1 MFERNRE
8 YFQKRG
14 FQVEWK
20 KINKLPP
27 YRVEVFPARREGLT
41 FAVEKDGRRVSF
53 HSVFDPVEEARK
65 LVMKADLSSETDLLL
80 VYGLGMGYHLPFLRE
95 RVGPATGIIV
105 VEPDPRLLGVL
116 MQHRDYSSLFDSRTW
131 LVAVEDDEEVLNEI
145 KKHFAV
151 GQRDRISFFEQPV
164 YGREFTSYFT
174 NVTAKIRDYVSNE
187 VGGVATVLSFEETWL
202 SNYLCNLEY
211 FYLSPGVIKLT
222 EKFKGVPAIVV
233 SAGPSLDKNIS
244 FLKEAQG
251 RGIII
256 AVGAALKAL
265 QKEGITPDF
274 VVTIDGSEKNYR
286 HFAGV
291 NYSPSVLVFDPIT
304 YPGVVSEHGGIK
316 FTFTSLDETAKWIE
330 SHLDQKGTFLS
341 GGSVAHLALQLALL
355 LGADPVILVGQDL
368 AFTDGRKHTSS
379 YALKEEENT
388 VPAEGEEG
396 SVYHVRVPGYYGG
409 EVWTSRSL
417 YNFLRWFENYIKK
430 FAYNRTIINATE
442 GGARIEGTVQMP
454 LREAIAKYCW
464 QKVNVKEVVEKC
476 WREYVP
482 PSPDWL
488 LMALTEVSEGLG
500 KITRT
505 CREGEETA
513 SRLIRL
519 LERTPAGA
527 GPVRELL
534 KKLDRID
541 GKLKREEATLHF
553 LNEAVQKT
561 ILQTMYRCRDLPE
574 DESQRLVETVKLSR
588 EIYRRVGEMASRF
601 SVEFKEAA
609 ARLAS
614 RKGGEKGES
623 LCQQ

>member
-20 KINKLPP
+20 KINQLPS
-27 YRVEVFPARREGLT
+27 YQVEVFPARKEGLS

-151 GQRDRISFFEQPV
+151 GQRDRIAFFEQPV
-164 YGREFTSYFT
+164 YGREFASYFT
-174 NVTAKIRDYVSNE
+174 NVTAKIRDYVSNV

-233 SAGPSLDKNIS
+233 SAGPSLDKNLS
-244 FLKEAQG
+244 HLREVQG
-251 RGIII
+251 RGLIIS
-256 AVGAALKAL
+256 VGAALKAL
-265 QKEGITPDF
+265 QREEITPDF
-274 VVTIDGSEKNYR
+274 VVTIDGSEKNYS
-286 HFAGV
+286 HFSGA
-291 NYSPSVLVFDPIT
+291 NYSPSILVFDPAT
-304 YPGVVSEHGGIK
+304 YPRVVREHEGIK

-341 GGSVAHLALQLALL
+341 GGSVAHAALQLALL

-368 AFTDGRKHTSS
+368 AFTDGRRHTSS

-388 VPAEGEEG
+388 VPVEGEEG
-396 SVYHVRVPGYYGG
+396 SIYYVRVPGYYGG
-409 EVWTSRSL
+409 EVWTSRAL
-417 YNFLRWFENYIKK
+417 YNFLRWFEEYIENC
-430 FAYNRTIINATE
+430 ARDRTIINATE

-454 LREAIAKYCW
+454 LREVIAKYC
-464 QKVNVKEVVEKC
+464 QQEVRVREVVEKC
-476 WREYVP
+476 WWEYVP
-482 PSPDWL
+482 PSPQPLVEAL
-488 LMALTEVSEGLG
+488 LEVSARLG
-500 KITRT
+500 KIART

-513 SRLIRL
+513 DRLIRL
-519 LERTPAGA
+519 LARMPVGA
-527 GPVRELL
+527 GPVQELL

-553 LNEAVQKT
+553 LNEAVQRT
-561 ILQTMYRCRDLPE
+561 ILQTMYRCRELPQ
-574 DESQRLVETVKLSR
+574 DESRRLVETVKLSR
-588 EIYRRVGEMASRF
+588 EIYRRLGETASRF
-601 SVEFKEAA
+601 RVEFKEAA
-609 ARLAS
+609 ARLSS